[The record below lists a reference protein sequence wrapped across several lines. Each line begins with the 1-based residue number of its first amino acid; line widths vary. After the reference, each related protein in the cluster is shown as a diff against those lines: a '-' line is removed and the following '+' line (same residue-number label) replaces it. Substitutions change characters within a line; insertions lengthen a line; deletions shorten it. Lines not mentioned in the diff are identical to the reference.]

1 MRFGD
6 ILACI
11 DHTET
16 GHRRKALALALAARS
31 SANLIG
37 YFLMP
42 RQRPAVEDVFGTTV
56 GDLLDPPDRTVIE
69 NASTDFEEALKLHG
83 LEGTLVI
90 GEPSRTV
97 EDVANYSRCVDLV
110 IAGLGSPDDPD
121 SPNPI
126 DIADHDGF
134 P

>member
-31 SANLIG
+31 HANLIA

-97 EDVANYSRCVDLV
+97 EDIANYSRCVDLV